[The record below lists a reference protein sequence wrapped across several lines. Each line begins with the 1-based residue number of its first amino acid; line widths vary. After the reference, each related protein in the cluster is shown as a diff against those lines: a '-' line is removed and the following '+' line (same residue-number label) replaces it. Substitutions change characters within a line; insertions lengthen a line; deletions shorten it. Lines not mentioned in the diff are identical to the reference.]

1 MAAKERVALTYR
13 RAVPEDAP
21 ECVTLR
27 GMTRENA
34 LSAEGLRAYGITP
47 ASWAGNIR
55 TGALPGH
62 VCTNEGRLVAYC
74 FGAAKTGEIEVLA
87 VLPDFENRGIG
98 RELLERT
105 CKDLAAR
112 GHPRAFLGCSPD
124 PRSRSH
130 GFYRHLGWRPTG
142 EFDARGDEIL
152 ERPLDH
158 GEAMTPGTFD
168 ARSER

>member
-1 MAAKERVALTYR
+1 VKYR
-13 RAVPEDAP
+13 GAVPEDAP
-21 ECVTLR
+21 ACVALR

-34 LSAEGLRAYGITP
+34 VSAERLRECGITP

-62 VCTNEGRLVAYC
+62 VCTSEGRLVAYC
-74 FGAAKTGEIEVLA
+74 FGSRSTGEIEVLA

-105 CKDLAAR
+105 CKDLAKL
-112 GHPRAFLGCSPD
+112 GHRRAFLGCSPD

-130 GFYRHLGWRPTG
+130 GFYRRLGWRPTG
-142 EFDARGDEIL
+142 EFDSRGDELL
-152 ERPLDH
+152 ERPLDRE
-158 GEAMTPGTFD
+158 EAETPNTSD
-168 ARSER
+168 ACGRG